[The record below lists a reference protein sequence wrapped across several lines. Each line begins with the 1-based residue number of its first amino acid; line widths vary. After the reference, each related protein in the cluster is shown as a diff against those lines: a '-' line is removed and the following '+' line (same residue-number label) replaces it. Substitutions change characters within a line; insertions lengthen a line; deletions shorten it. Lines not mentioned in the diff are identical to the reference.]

1 MKHNSSMNSEKQKN
15 TSNKGTAEK
24 TILQRELDMFHRIIE
39 GMREELSYV
48 DLLKLTVTCV
58 CKGLGYDRAGI
69 FLVEPGGKSIARAI
83 GVDAKG
89 RFEVGHDH
97 VDPLLNKKGFSTFSD
112 LVYGYKKYFYTANLL
127 KLYPDAKGVEKGV
140 TCNANVPI
148 SMGKKRIIGVLA
160 VDNLFTQRQLTLKDI
175 GSLMNFATQAGMA
188 IETIRLHEQV
198 RELSVTDGLTRI
210 HNRRYFE
217 RFLEDEAAR
226 SKRYN
231 RAFSLLYL
239 DVDHFKKINDHYG
252 HPAGDEV
259 LKFIALFLR
268 ADLRTIDVVARLGG
282 DEFGIILPEIHPEGA
297 MTVAQRLHRK
307 IAEVHL
313 PVEAMVKD
321 RKKITLSIGLATFP
335 ENASSAE
342 ELVKMADKSLY
353 KAKTSGRNRVGPF
366 IRKS

>member
-1 MKHNSSMNSEKQKN
+1 MKHKAALKPGMKMKIQKK
-15 TSNKGTAEK
+15 TTLEK

-89 RFEVGHDH
+89 RFEVGYDH
-97 VDPLLNKKGFSTFSD
+97 VDPLHDKRGFSTFSD
-112 LVYGYKKYFYTANLL
+112 LVHGYRKYFYTGNLL
-127 KLYPDAKGVEKGV
+127 KLYPNAKGVEKGV

-148 SMGKKRIIGVLA
+148 LVGRKRIIGVLA
-160 VDNLFTQRQLTLKDI
+160 VDNLFTQRNLTRKDI

-217 RFLEDEAAR
+217 RVLDDEITR
-226 SKRYN
+226 CKRYI
-231 RAFSLLYL
+231 RACSLLYL
-239 DVDHFKKINDHYG
+239 DVDHFKNINDHYG

-297 MTVAQRLHRK
+297 LTVAQRLHRK
-307 IAEVHL
+307 IADVHL

-321 RKKITLSIGLATFP
+321 RKKITLSIGIATFP
-335 ENASSAE
+335 ENAGTAD